1 MQPRAL
7 HSTVTASIS
16 GALERTNSHRPTRR
30 DSASRKAAA
39 GCASSDP
46 ISRQTAASR
55 SSTLVSG
62 RASTLSSLIKSPF
75 PGTQTAEELL
85 RKNLPGARHN
95 YLQAVARSAAD
106 HDHVVAQTH
115 YSTFVPCLD
124 PIHILYQH
132 DYLSYLHCAWGSFS
146 SYFCHSGG
154 SVGGGNPRC
163 SSGVIGRVS
172 GGSSGSSASGEA
184 AGAGAVDVFSPSGEA
199 VTRDVFDVV
208 VVDLAL
214 RATVSGLV
222 GFLACLSP
230 ESGVFVSW
238 RVELWIASL
247 PLPFPAAFASPRS
260 AMRSRRRWFASTAAW
275 LTPAVLAAAATLPA
289 MLVIATPVPSNAIIP
304 TLPTAPLWPPPTT
317 MPATICGSR
326 CAMTARMMH
335 ATIRIANVGASGVCP
350 LAVNKFCKKLMP
362 SPIINCIVIRLTPTP
377 RTVR

>member
-16 GALERTNSHRPTRR
+16 GASERTNSHRPTRR

-115 YSTFVPCLD
+115 YSTLVPCLD

-132 DYLSYLHCAWGSFS
+132 DYLSYLHCGRGSFS

-154 SVGGGNPRC
+154 SLGGGNPRC

-184 AGAGAVDVFSPSGEA
+184 AGAGAVDVFLPSGEA

-208 VVDLAL
+208 IGVAL
-214 RATVSGLV
+214 LATVSGLV
-222 GFLACLSP
+222 GFLPCLSP
-230 ESGVFVSW
+230 ESGVFGSG
-238 RVELWIASL
+238 RIELWITSL
-247 PLPFPAAFASPRS
+247 PLPLPAAFASPRS
-260 AMRSRRRWFASTAAW
+260 AMRSRSRWFASTAAW
-275 LTPAVLAAAATLPA
+275 LTPAVLAAAAALPA
-289 MLVIATPVPSNAIIP
+289 MLVIAMTVPSNAIIP

-326 CAMTARMMH
+326 CAMTSRIMQTTMMIAKAPASKPVPVE
-335 ATIRIANVGASGVCP
+335 ATRSWRNLVP
-350 LAVNKFCKKLMP
+350 RPM
-362 SPIINCIVIRLTPTP
+362 INCIVIKLTPTP
-377 RTVR
+377 STVR

>member
-16 GALERTNSHRPTRR
+16 GASERTNSHRPTRR

-115 YSTFVPCLD
+115 YSTLMPCLD

-132 DYLSYLHCAWGSFS
+132 DYLSYLHCGRAPLLLTSAIP
-146 SYFCHSGG
+146 
-154 SVGGGNPRC
+154 VGLSAVETPVARP
-163 SSGVIGRVS
+163 VS
-172 GGSSGSSASGEA
+172 
-184 AGAGAVDVFSPSGEA
+184 
-199 VTRDVFDVV
+199 
-208 VVDLAL
+208 
-214 RATVSGLV
+214 
-222 GFLACLSP
+222 
-230 ESGVFVSW
+230 
-238 RVELWIASL
+238 
-247 PLPFPAAFASPRS
+247 
-260 AMRSRRRWFASTAAW
+260 
-275 LTPAVLAAAATLPA
+275 LAALAAVHQVLRPQ
-289 MLVIATPVPSNAIIP
+289 P
-304 TLPTAPLWPPPTT
+304 
-317 MPATICGSR
+317 
-326 CAMTARMMH
+326 
-335 ATIRIANVGASGVCP
+335 
-350 LAVNKFCKKLMP
+350 KQQ
-362 SPIINCIVIRLTPTP
+362 
-377 RTVR
+377 

>member
-16 GALERTNSHRPTRR
+16 GASERTNSHRPNRR
-30 DSASRKAAA
+30 DSASRKAEA

-46 ISRQTAASR
+46 ISRQTAAS
-55 SSTLVSG
+55 SNSTLVNG
-62 RASTLSSLIKSPF
+62 RTSTRSSLIESPL
-75 PGTQTAEELL
+75 PLAQTAEELL
-85 RKNLPGARHN
+85 RQNFPRVRQDQ
-95 YLQAVARSAAD
+95 LQAFARSAAD
-106 HDHVVAQTH
+106 HHHVTPYAH
-115 YSTFVPCLD
+115 YSTFAACLD
-124 PIHILYQH
+124 SIHILYQH
-132 DYLSYLHCAWGSFS
+132 DYLSYLHCGRGSFS

-172 GGSSGSSASGEA
+172 GGSSSSSASGEA
-184 AGAGAVDVFSPSGEA
+184 AGAGVVDVFSPSGEA

-275 LTPAVLAAAATLPA
+275 LTPAVLAAAAALPA
-289 MLVIATPVPSNAIIP
+289 MLVIATPVPSNAMIP

-317 MPATICGSR
+317 MPATICGRR
-326 CAMTARMMH
+326 CAITKRMMDAIIIIARAPASRFCPVL
-335 ATIRIANVGASGVCP
+335 ATKS
-350 LAVNKFCKKLMP
+350 CKNLT
-362 SPIINCIVIRLTPTP
+362 PIPMISCIVIKLTPTP
-377 RTVR
+377 STVR